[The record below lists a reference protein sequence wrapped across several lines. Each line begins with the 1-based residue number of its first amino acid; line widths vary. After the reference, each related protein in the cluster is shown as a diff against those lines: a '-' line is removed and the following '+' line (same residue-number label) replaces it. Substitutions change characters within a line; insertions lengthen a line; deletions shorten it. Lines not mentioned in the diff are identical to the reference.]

1 MSSSNPHEGQA
12 RADYIRRG
20 AVGERKKRG
29 RRTNDSLQENTQ
41 DFRE

>member
-20 AVGERKKRG
+20 AVGEKKRG

-41 DFRE
+41 DFRDY